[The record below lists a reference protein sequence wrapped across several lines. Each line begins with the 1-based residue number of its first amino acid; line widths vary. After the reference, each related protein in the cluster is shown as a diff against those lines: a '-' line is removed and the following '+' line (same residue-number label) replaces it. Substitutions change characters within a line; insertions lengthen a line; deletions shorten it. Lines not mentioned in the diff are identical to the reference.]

1 MNMEINYFLATFIIL
16 IIILTIFFP
25 VFGYNSI
32 KKLKKSIAE
41 GDLSKRIKFY
51 HETILWSWIPLF
63 LIFLLIPISGIS
75 LNDIGIKWIHIDTSS
90 LTKWVVYPIIG
101 LYILYLLYNI
111 YTIIIFKSNK
121 ESRAKAAQSIPDD
134 LKWLFPITQKEKRV
148 WSLVSISAGITEEI
162 LYRGYLF
169 YALAIVFPILSL
181 FDILLITTL
190 IFGIGHIYQGKE
202 AIKSTILGLVF
213 GIFYIVFDSV
223 IPIIIAHI
231 AQDLVVRDIFE
242 EKIKNSSNPGTNII

>member
-1 MNMEINYFLATFIIL
+1 MNMEINYFLITFIIL
-16 IIILTIFFP
+16 IIILTIYFP
-25 VFGYNSI
+25 ISGYNSI
-32 KKLKKSIAE
+32 KKLKKNIAS
-41 GDLSKRIKFY
+41 GDNNKRIKFY
-51 HETILWSWIPLF
+51 HETILLLWIPFF
-63 LIFLLIPISGIS
+63 LILLLIPISGIS

-90 LTKWVVYPIIG
+90 LTKWAVYPAIG
-101 LYILYLLYNI
+101 FYVLFLFYNI
-111 YTIIIFKSNK
+111 YSIIIFKSNK
-121 ESRAKAAQSIPDD
+121 DSRAKAAKGIPDD
-134 LKWLFPITQKEKRV
+134 LKFLFPITQKEKRV

-162 LYRGYLF
+162 MYRGYLF

-181 FDILLITTL
+181 IQILFITTL

-202 AIKSTILGLVF
+202 VIKSTILGLIF

-242 EKIKNSSNPGTNII
+242 EEIEKSSNATTNIV